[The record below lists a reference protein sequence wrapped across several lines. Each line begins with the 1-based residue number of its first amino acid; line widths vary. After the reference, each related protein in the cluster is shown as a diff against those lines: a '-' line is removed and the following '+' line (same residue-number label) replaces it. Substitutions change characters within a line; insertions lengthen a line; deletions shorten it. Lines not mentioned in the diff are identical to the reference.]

1 MSVNCF
7 DLGAMS
13 ARGRYLDD
21 RPEDLLA
28 VADGHAPPHS
38 RLPLKECGQKAW
50 YVTDRAAQ
58 RYEIDIS
65 VVI

>member
-1 MSVNCF
+1 VNCF

-21 RPEDLLA
+21 RPEGLLA
-28 VADGHAPPHS
+28 VAEGHVPPKAARHS
-38 RLPLKECGQKAW
+38 RSAARER
-50 YVTDRAAQ
+50 YVTNRAAQ